1 MFVSAELIFT
11 LDPAG
16 AMPTT
21 RAAPTDIS
29 RRHTMLQKVEFN
41 TPKKLQTWEE
51 LQAYDPRSETWQK
64 QFARRYTHHSELM
77 GVLNKV
83 EDVDNTVYSKFAIA
97 VTPYMAQLMDRD
109 DPSCPI
115 RLQYLPSFHEQT
127 KPGFATM
134 LDQLGEEGDTIPGT
148 SIVHRYPRR
157 VLFLVSNT
165 CATLCRFCTRKR
177 MVSQPSG
184 SVHKDEIEASIDY
197 IANNKNIEDVLLSGG
212 DPLTFT
218 DERLDEILGQIRSR
232 APHVRFLRMGS
243 RMVVQL
249 PTRITPEL
257 CAVLEKHRVQM
268 VNIHINH
275 PKEITPLLRERVKMI
290 QKAGVMMGLQTVCL
304 KGVNDSVEVMRELFM
319 QTIEMGVRPYYVY
332 STDMVEGAHHFI
344 VPHRRMLELYEGLR
358 GWISGPAVPTFIVD
372 GLGGLGKLPIIP
384 SYVREEALPDGSGT
398 TVKCRNYAGKTVE
411 MPGLGQDFSLPSVSN

>member
-1 MFVSAELIFT
+1 
-11 LDPAG
+11 
-16 AMPTT
+16 
-21 RAAPTDIS
+21 
-29 RRHTMLQKVEFN
+29 MLQIIEAPVSVQTQSCSS
-41 TPKKLQTWEE
+41 TPKKLLTWEE
-51 LQAYDPRSETWQK
+51 LQAYDPASEPWQK
-64 QFARRYTHHSELM
+64 QFARRYTHHHELM
-77 GVLNKV
+77 GVLHKV
-83 EDVDNTVYSKFAIA
+83 EDVDDTVYNKFAVS

-109 DPSCPI
+109 DPNCPI

-127 KPGFATM
+127 RPGFATM
-134 LDQLGEEGDTIPGT
+134 LDELGEERDTIPGT
-148 SIVHRYPRR
+148 SVVHRYPRR

-177 MVSQPSG
+177 MVSQPTG

-197 IANNKNIEDVLLSGG
+197 IASNKHIEDVLLSGG

-218 DERLDEILGQIRSR
+218 DERLDEILGTIRSR
-232 APHVRFLRMGS
+232 APHVRFLRIGS

-268 VNIHINH
+268 LNIHINH
-275 PKEITPLLRERVKMI
+275 HKEITPLLRQRVKMI

-319 QTIEMGVRPYYVY
+319 QAVEMGVRPYYVY

-384 SYVREEALPDGSGT
+384 SYVREESLPDGSGT
-398 TVKCRNYAGKTVE
+398 TIKCRNYAGKTVE
-411 MPGLGQDFSLPSVSN
+411 MPGLGQNFSLPTQSN

>member
-1 MFVSAELIFT
+1 
-11 LDPAG
+11 
-16 AMPTT
+16 
-21 RAAPTDIS
+21 
-29 RRHTMLQKVEFN
+29 MLQIIEAPVSVQTKSCSS
-41 TPKKLQTWEE
+41 TPKKLLTWEE
-51 LQAYDPRSETWQK
+51 LQAYDPASEPWQK
-64 QFARRYTHHSELM
+64 QFARRYTHHHELM
-77 GVLNKV
+77 GVLHKV
-83 EDVDNTVYSKFAIA
+83 EDVDDTVYNKFAVS

-109 DPSCPI
+109 DPNCPI

-127 KPGFATM
+127 RPGFATM
-134 LDQLGEEGDTIPGT
+134 LDELGEEKDTIPGT
-148 SIVHRYPRR
+148 SVVHRYPRR

-177 MVSQPSG
+177 MVSQPTG

-197 IANNKNIEDVLLSGG
+197 IASNKHIEDVLLSGG

-218 DERLDEILGQIRSR
+218 DERLDEILGAIRSR
-232 APHVRFLRMGS
+232 APHVRFLRIGS

-268 VNIHINH
+268 LNIHINH
-275 PKEITPLLRERVKMI
+275 HKEITPLLRQRVKMI

-319 QTIEMGVRPYYVY
+319 QAIEMGVRPYYVY

-384 SYVREEALPDGSGT
+384 SYVREESLPDGSGT
-398 TVKCRNYAGKTVE
+398 TIKCRNYAGKTVE
-411 MPGLGQDFSLPSVSN
+411 MPGLGQNFSLPTQSN

>member
-1 MFVSAELIFT
+1 
-11 LDPAG
+11 
-16 AMPTT
+16 
-21 RAAPTDIS
+21 
-29 RRHTMLQKVEFN
+29 MLQKVDFTT
-41 TPKKLQTWEE
+41 TPRTLLSYDE
-51 LQAYDPRSETWQK
+51 LQAYDPESEPWQK
-64 QFARRYTHHSELM
+64 QFARRYTHHSELQS
-77 GVLNKV
+77 VLNHI
-83 EDVDNTVYSKFAIA
+83 EDVNDTVYNKFAIA

-109 DPSCPI
+109 DPNCPI
-115 RLQYLPSFHEQT
+115 RLQYLPSFHEET
-127 KPGFATM
+127 KPGFATL

-177 MVSQPSG
+177 MVSQPKG
-184 SVHKDEIEASIDY
+184 SVHKDQIEASIDY
-197 IANNKNIEDVLLSGG
+197 IAHNKNIEDVLLSGG

-218 DERLDEILGQIRSR
+218 DERLDEILGELRRR
-232 APHVRFLRMGS
+232 APHVRFLRIGS
-243 RMVVQL
+243 RMVVQM

-268 VNIHINH
+268 INIHINH
-275 PKEITPLLRERVKMI
+275 YKEITPLLRQRVKML
-290 QKAGVMMGLQTVCL
+290 QKAGLMMGLQTVCL

-319 QTIEMGVRPYYVY
+319 QAVEMGVRPYYVY

-384 SYVREEALPDGSGT
+384 TYVREEARPDGSGT
-398 TVKCRNYAGKTVE
+398 TVKCRNYKGMTVE
-411 MPGLGQDFSLPSVSN
+411 MPGLGQDFSLPTTSH

>member
-1 MFVSAELIFT
+1 
-11 LDPAG
+11 
-16 AMPTT
+16 
-21 RAAPTDIS
+21 
-29 RRHTMLQKVEFN
+29 MLQIIEAPLTRSAIDGAVNLAIEPPAASPCSSP
-41 TPKKLQTWEE
+41 PKKLLSWDE
-51 LQAYDPRSETWQK
+51 LQAYDPESEPWQK
-64 QFARRYTHHSELM
+64 QFARRYTHHRELM
-77 GVLNKV
+77 GVLHKV
-83 EDVDNTVYSKFAIA
+83 EDVDDTVYAKFAIA

-109 DPSCPI
+109 DPNCPI

-127 KPGFATM
+127 RPGFATM
-134 LDQLGEEGDTIPGT
+134 LDELGEEKDTIPGT
-148 SIVHRYPRR
+148 SVVHRYPRR

-177 MVSQPSG
+177 MVSQPTG

-197 IANNKNIEDVLLSGG
+197 IASNKHIEDVLLSGG

-218 DERLDEILGQIRSR
+218 DERLDEILGAIRSR
-232 APHVRFLRMGS
+232 APHVRFLRIGS

-268 VNIHINH
+268 LNIHINH
-275 PKEITPLLRERVKMI
+275 HKEITPLLRQRVKMI
-290 QKAGVMMGLQTVCL
+290 QKAGIMMGLQSVCL

-319 QTIEMGVRPYYVY
+319 QAIEMGVRPYYVY

-372 GLGGLGKLPIIP
+372 GMGGLGKLPIIP

-398 TVKCRNYAGKTVE
+398 TIQCRNYAGKTVE
-411 MPGLGQDFSLPSVSN
+411 MPGLGQNFSLPSQSN

>member
-1 MFVSAELIFT
+1 
-11 LDPAG
+11 
-16 AMPTT
+16 
-21 RAAPTDIS
+21 
-29 RRHTMLQKVEFN
+29 MLQTVELA
-41 TPKKLQTWEE
+41 TPKILMTYDE
-51 LQAYDPRSETWQK
+51 LQAYDPESESWQK
-64 QFARRYTHHSELM
+64 QFARRYTHHAQLE
-77 GVLNKV
+77 GVLNHV
-83 EDVDNTVYSKFAIA
+83 EDVNDTVYNKFAIA

-109 DPSCPI
+109 DPNCPI
-115 RLQYLPSFHEQT
+115 RLQYLPTFHEET

-184 SVHKDEIEASIDY
+184 SVHKDQIEASIDY
-197 IANNKNIEDVLLSGG
+197 IASNKNIDDVLLSGG

-218 DERLDEILGQIRSR
+218 DERLDDILGQIRAR

-275 PKEITPLLRERVKMI
+275 PKEITPLLRARVKML
-290 QKAGVMMGLQTVCL
+290 QKAGIMMGLQTVCL
-304 KGVNDSVEVMRELFM
+304 RGINDSVEVMRELFM
-319 QTIEMGVRPYYVY
+319 QSIEMGVRPYYVY

-411 MPGLGQDFSLPSVSN
+411 MPGLGQNFSLPTQSN

>member
-1 MFVSAELIFT
+1 
-11 LDPAG
+11 
-16 AMPTT
+16 
-21 RAAPTDIS
+21 
-29 RRHTMLQKVEFN
+29 MLQKVDFAA
-41 TPKKLQTWEE
+41 PKKLLSYAE
-51 LQAYDPRSETWQK
+51 LQAYDPRSESWQK

-83 EDVDNTVYSKFAIA
+83 EDVDDTVYSKFAIA

-109 DPSCPI
+109 DPNCPI

-134 LDQLGEEGDTIPGT
+134 LDELGEERDTIPGT
-148 SIVHRYPRR
+148 SVVHRYPRR

-177 MVSQPSG
+177 MVSQPTG

-197 IANNKNIEDVLLSGG
+197 IASNKNIEDVLLSGG

-218 DERLDEILGQIRSR
+218 DERLDDILGQIRTR
-232 APHVRFLRMGS
+232 APHVRFLRIGS

-275 PKEITPLLRERVKMI
+275 HKEITPLLRERVKML

-319 QTIEMGVRPYYVY
+319 QAVEMGVRPYYVY

-384 SYVREEALPDGSGT
+384 TYVREEPLADGSGT
-398 TVKCRNYAGKTVE
+398 TIKCRNYAGKTVE

>member
-1 MFVSAELIFT
+1 
-11 LDPAG
+11 
-16 AMPTT
+16 
-21 RAAPTDIS
+21 
-29 RRHTMLQKVEFN
+29 MLQIIEAPVSVQTQSCSS
-41 TPKKLQTWEE
+41 TPKKLLTWEE
-51 LQAYDPRSETWQK
+51 LQAYDPASEPWQK
-64 QFARRYTHHSELM
+64 QFARRYTHHHELM
-77 GVLNKV
+77 GVLHKV
-83 EDVDNTVYSKFAIA
+83 EDVDDTVYNKFAVS

-109 DPSCPI
+109 DPNCPI

-127 KPGFATM
+127 RPGFATM
-134 LDQLGEEGDTIPGT
+134 LDELGEEKDTIPGT
-148 SIVHRYPRR
+148 SVVHRYPRR

-177 MVSQPSG
+177 MVSQPTG

-197 IANNKNIEDVLLSGG
+197 IASNKHIEDVLLSGG

-218 DERLDEILGQIRSR
+218 DERLDEILGAIRSR
-232 APHVRFLRMGS
+232 APHVRFLRIGS

-268 VNIHINH
+268 LNIHINH
-275 PKEITPLLRERVKMI
+275 HKEITPLLRQRVKMI

-319 QTIEMGVRPYYVY
+319 QAVEMGVRPYYVY

-384 SYVREEALPDGSGT
+384 SYVREESLPDGSGT
-398 TVKCRNYAGKTVE
+398 TIKCRNYAGKTVE
-411 MPGLGQDFSLPSVSN
+411 MPGLGQNFSLPTQSN

>member
-1 MFVSAELIFT
+1 MNE
-11 LDPAG
+11 
-16 AMPTT
+16 
-21 RAAPTDIS
+21 
-29 RRHTMLQKVEFN
+29 
-41 TPKKLQTWEE
+41 
-51 LQAYDPRSETWQK
+51 
-64 QFARRYTHHSELM
+64 
-77 GVLNKV
+77 
-83 EDVDNTVYSKFAIA
+83 TVYDKFAIA
-97 VTPYMAQLMDRD
+97 VTPYMAQLMDRNNAN
-109 DPSCPI
+109 CPI
-115 RLQYLPSFHEQT
+115 RLQYLPSHHEES

-134 LDQLGEEGDTIPGT
+134 LDQLGEEGDTVEGT

-177 MVSQPSG
+177 MFSQPTG
-184 SVHKDEIEASIDY
+184 SVHKDQIERSIDY
-197 IANNKNIEDVLLSGG
+197 IAANTQIQDVLLSGG

-218 DERLDEILGQIRSR
+218 DDRLDHILGEIRRR

-249 PTRITPEL
+249 PTRVTPEL

-275 PKEITPLLRERVKMI
+275 PKEITPLLRKHVKLM
-290 QKAGVMMGLQTVCL
+290 QKAGIMRGLQTVCL
-304 KGVNDSVEVMRELFM
+304 KGVNDDVEVMRELFM
-319 QTIEMGVRPYYVY
+319 QSVEMGVRPYYVY
-332 STDMVEGAHHFI
+332 STDMVEGAHHFV
-344 VPHRRMLELYEGLR
+344 VPHQRMLELYEGLR

-384 SYVREEALPDGSGT
+384 SYVTEETLPDGSGT

-411 MPGLGQDFSLPSVSN
+411 MPGLGRNFSLPTQSN

>member
-1 MFVSAELIFT
+1 MPVTIEITPVEASATHSSKL
-11 LDPAG
+11 L
-16 AMPTT
+16 T
-21 RAAPTDIS
+21 RAALD
-29 RRHTMLQKVEFN
+29 
-41 TPKKLQTWEE
+41 
-51 LQAYDPRSETWQK
+51 AYDSREESWQK
-64 QFARRYTHHSELM
+64 QFQRRYTHHSELK
-77 GVLNKV
+77 GVLNQV
-83 EDVDNTVYSKFAIA
+83 EDVNETVYSKFAIA

-109 DPSCPI
+109 DPNCPI
-115 RLQYLPSFHEQT
+115 RLQYLPSFNEET
-127 KPGFATM
+127 KPGFATL
-134 LDQLGEEGDTIPGT
+134 LDQLGEEGDTVPGT
-148 SIVHRYPRR
+148 SVVHRYPRR

-177 MVSQPSG
+177 MVSQPDG
-184 SVHKDEIEASIDY
+184 AVAKDHITASIDY
-197 IANNKNIEDVLLSGG
+197 IANNPQIEDVLLSGG
-212 DPLTFT
+212 DPLTFA
-218 DERLDEILGQIRSR
+218 DDRLDEILGQIRSR

-249 PTRITPEL
+249 PTRITPQL
-257 CAVLEKHRVQM
+257 CAILEKHRVQM

-304 KGVNDSVEVMRELFM
+304 KGVNDSVPVMRELFM

-344 VPHRRMLELYEGLR
+344 VPHHRMLELYEGLR

-384 SYVREEALPDGSGT
+384 QYVKEELLPDGSGT
-398 TVKCRNYAGKTVE
+398 TIKCRNYAGQTVE
-411 MPGLGQDFSLPSVSN
+411 MPGLGQDYALPTHSN

>member
-1 MFVSAELIFT
+1 MLLQIHPVEPGKLLTRAEL
-11 LDPAG
+11 D
-16 AMPTT
+16 
-21 RAAPTDIS
+21 
-29 RRHTMLQKVEFN
+29 
-41 TPKKLQTWEE
+41 
-51 LQAYDPRSETWQK
+51 AYDPAAEPWQK
-64 QFARRYTHHSELM
+64 QFSRRYTHHSQLK
-77 GVLNKV
+77 GILNHV
-83 EDVDNTVYSKFAIA
+83 EDVNETVYDKFAIA

-109 DPSCPI
+109 DPNCPI
-115 RLQYLPSFHEQT
+115 RLQYLPSHHEED
-127 KPGFATM
+127 KPGFQTL

-148 SIVHRYPRR
+148 SVVHRYPRR

-177 MVSQPSG
+177 MVARPDG
-184 SVHKDEIEASIDY
+184 SVHKDEIERSIDY
-197 IANNKNIEDVLLSGG
+197 IAANQDIDYVLLSGG

-218 DERLDEILGQIRSR
+218 DERLDEILGQIRAR

-243 RMVVQL
+243 RMVVQM
-249 PTRITPEL
+249 PTRVAPEL

-268 VNIHINH
+268 LNIHINH
-275 PKEITPLLRERVKMI
+275 PKEITPLLRERVKLI
-290 QKAGVMMGLQTVCL
+290 QKAGIMMGLQTVCL
-304 KGVNDSVEVMRELFM
+304 KGVNDDVAVMRELFM

-344 VPHRRMLELYEGLR
+344 VPHQRMLELYEGLR

-384 SYVREEALPDGSGT
+384 TYVREETLPDGSGT

-411 MPGLGQDFSLPSVSN
+411 MPGLGREFRVPSRTN